1 MMQIKV
7 TKCSGRNLGKWLGR
21 RQPDLGVQGTR
32 EVGRGYGQGAQSRK
46 DYFKCVFSTFSLITE
61 LHLLK
66 NGQCAAFICEKT
78 KQNISL

>member
-21 RQPDLGVQGTR
+21 RQPNLGVQGTR
-32 EVGRGYGQGAQSRK
+32 EVGRGYGQGGQGRK
-46 DYFKCVFSTFSLITE
+46 DYFKCVFSTFFLITE

-66 NGQCAAFICEKT
+66 IGQWAVFICEKKQT
-78 KQNISL
+78 KQ